1 MIACVSPA
9 EYNLIETVNTLMY
22 ANRARN
28 IRNRLEKNEFEE
40 WQTNDNAEFLRGVIG
55 KLKAELRAVKTA
67 SIASSTVSKDMTASS
82 LSLASDGH
90 SSPST
95 IPDMDQIFLDQRNE
109 IMNLQHLIEKLEG
122 DLAVTREREQVAEQQ
137 LKQMWKNDLG
147 GPRPEDIEKLKQE
160 VDFEH
165 LVEPVIEEYEKSIS
179 VLESQLA
186 MARAA
191 LHHSDIGFEEQSARI
206 THQEQVN
213 ESQSHIINELR
224 ARISKVTE
232 REQSNDLYIQ
242 ELESKLSKASQESI
256 REQESLNDL
265 KSKLAKLSETEDSTE
280 QYITSLEHRLANV
293 EKEKDVLA
301 DNVQALEISN
311 AAKDTTAQAL
321 KSRLEQAERG
331 DDKKMMLHE
340 LDDALQRYQELEVEH
355 GTLRSKY
362 EALANNNTTNVDQ
375 NQQFDENGQNQN
387 TEQVSAAMDKSQ
399 KRHSRSFQE
408 EINAHKQATD
418 VVEKEKEI
426 VSLNARI
433 LVLQKDLTVL
443 ESQSQETQKK
453 LDITAKAHEDAT
465 SQIEKLEKIVQE
477 HMTKAEEE
485 NIMSSEPE
493 DEIVPVVGLHEEMER
508 ELVSS
513 KQREQLLQHQLENA
527 RQELHLTSGKL
538 TVYDNERSQLQH
550 AMQDLQRKLEVA
562 EAEVQEANVHQQDLV
577 YNFDAERALTQKSAS
592 HLESEIELLKLERAD
607 LQAQLAA
614 IQTDTSKR
622 EAQIAVEEAEATRK
636 VANGHVDNH
645 VELDTQELQEELAEQ
660 EKRLS
665 QLNETVVTLQDRLS
679 ESASTTQLLSEK
691 VIDLTAVQE
700 EAAKTSQSFSELK
713 VKYAQLQQELNAYKE
728 KVIGSQELSS
738 SLQKQLD
745 ISLAERKVLSQQ
757 LADLDK
763 TALQP
768 TDSYDREAEYLQ
780 IRDKLKATEEQLE
793 TSNRSILSLQSE
805 LGESVVS
812 SAALIERFSDSTK
825 AQSRSAEDI
834 ENKYQL
840 LQAQLSESETSHR
853 LARESIQHLQTQLDE
868 SMAANAKLT
877 DQLSELTS
885 AHAQPS
891 VNDSFEKERLDMQHK
906 VEASEANLAELN
918 IRLQALQK
926 QHDESIS
933 AHIKSSEIHA
943 TEKSELQQTLEAS
956 ENELAGLDQ
965 RIQGLQKQH
974 GESIAALDAANAKIA
989 EYLSTQNLGESETKS
1004 SDVYQKERLE
1014 LQQKLE
1020 TSEDKLAKLDE
1031 RLQTVQKQHVESI
1044 ALLGAANAKLVE
1056 QSSEHTAEQSNLNDI
1071 YEKERSAMQ
1080 LKLEASETQLAE
1092 LNKSM
1097 QTLRDQQIESAAALD
1112 AANAQLTQRT
1122 SEHTSAQSHSHNLFE
1137 KQLSELQLNLEERDV
1152 TLRELNQQL
1161 QTLEKQHKESV
1172 SALEIAN
1179 DKLLAVSNQQP
1190 SNDISEAEHRR
1201 VLDNLKLH
1209 ELQLATSTEQQAS
1222 LQKELDELKVS
1233 HHPINQQLSEL
1244 TSTLT
1249 ATAALVESLQS
1260 ALDDNSTAASESD
1273 ARAQQ
1278 LQSEIE
1284 RGVASLKVLSGKHD
1298 GVLQQLSE
1306 LEKQYLELQQKH
1318 DLVAAEGQSNLETA
1332 KLETQSLQSSIDDMV
1347 KIMEQLA
1354 SDKDTLESKLQS
1366 EEKLTQTLQSTI
1378 VELEGT
1384 VHAMRTAKDSAEQK
1398 LEIQKKQTSQ
1408 VQSALEKQLAITSG
1422 LETSINEMNS
1432 KLQQIEVEAAE
1443 AAGIAQ
1449 STHQRE
1455 REEEVELYQNA
1466 IMELETKLQSV
1477 YTENTKSQKTAAAR
1491 HNDAELQLT
1500 KVKEEIVERD
1510 MFIVELETSVDK
1522 MESELMAAAEKLQQ
1536 KSDAY
1541 LQLQQVASEHESE
1554 IARLGKELDIA
1565 KQKFTGSESEK
1576 LQKLNM
1582 QIKSLQEETEEYNL
1596 LIEQMDTD
1604 IQNKSAE
1611 MEEIIAELAAAESAK
1626 VQSQALVKEL
1636 EQELLEVRNNSKEPT
1651 SEETKVDNGDQ
1662 DTAAKLADAN
1672 SQLKKLQQEKIAL
1685 TSQME
1690 QMTVDNSQLQTKI
1703 SAVERKLETQSL
1715 KMSKEAEDLR
1725 QQIGKLLAKN
1735 ELLEKETDVQQPQ
1748 VNKRSSRNFAATR
1761 DSTSS
1766 IMSPPQTPRITSPS
1780 PDTLQ
1785 NKLKLH
1791 ENTISQQAS
1800 LIKSLEDKVQQ
1811 SVSISRASL
1820 EVNGSA
1826 PATDKHAIRKSNSS
1840 PYLPPPPSEPLPP
1853 LPTAPGHTKSTS
1865 VSSLKSNNL
1874 PDESQQSE
1882 TAEKIEQFEKTVRSL
1897 QKKLGAAE
1905 TDVKAHLEVITKL
1918 EQQLFRAENALKET
1932 RKRTAFSP
1940 TRASTS
1946 DDSELDNLKKQLEQA
1961 SAQLSS
1967 QQEKSA
1973 KDLKKLQD
1981 DLDAERKAKE
1991 KAEKAR
1997 VILENRIDQLMS
2009 KKSKFMCF

>member
-1 MIACVSPA
+1 M
-9 EYNLIETVNTLMY
+9 IETVNTLMY

-55 KLKAELRAVKTA
+55 KLKAELRAAKTA

-213 ESQSHIINELR
+213 ESQSHVINELR

-311 AAKDTTAQAL
+311 AAKDATVQAL

-331 DDKKMMLHE
+331 DDKKMMLYE

-362 EALANNNTTNVDQ
+362 EALVNNNTANVDQ

-399 KRHSRSFQE
+399 KRQSRSFQE

-453 LDITAKAHEDAT
+453 LDFTVKAHEDAT

-485 NIMSSEPE
+485 SIMSSEPE
-493 DEIVPVVGLHEEMER
+493 DEVVPVVGLHEEMER

-527 RQELHLTSGKL
+527 RQELHLTSSKL

-577 YNFDAERALTQKSAS
+577 YNFDAERALAQKSAS
-592 HLESEIELLKLERAD
+592 HLESEIEILKLERAD

-614 IQTDTSKR
+614 IQTDTTKR
-622 EAQIAVEEAEATRK
+622 EAQIAVEEAEAEAVQK
-636 VANGHVDNH
+636 IANRHVENH

-665 QLNETVVTLQDRLS
+665 QLNETVVTLQGQLS
-679 ESASTTQLLSEK
+679 ESASTTRLLSEK

-700 EAAKTSQSFSELK
+700 EAAKTSQSFSELN

-745 ISLAERKVLSQQ
+745 ISLAERKALSQQ
-757 LADLDK
+757 LADLDR
-763 TALQP
+763 TTLQP

-793 TSNRSILSLQSE
+793 TSNRNILSLQSE
-805 LGESVVS
+805 LGESAVT

-825 AQSRSAEDI
+825 AQSRSAEKFD
-834 ENKYQL
+834 NKYQL

-868 SMAANAKLT
+868 SMAMNAKLT

-885 AHAQPS
+885 AHAQSS

-918 IRLQALQK
+918 MRLQALQK

-933 AHIKSSEIHA
+933 AHTKSSEIHA
-943 TEKSELQQTLEAS
+943 IEKSELQQMLEAS
-956 ENELAGLDQ
+956 ENELAGLNQ

-989 EYLSTQNLGESETKS
+989 EYLSTQPLGESETKS
-1004 SDVYQKERLE
+1004 SDVYEKERLE

-1031 RLQTVQKQHVESI
+1031 RLQTIQKQHVESI
-1044 ALLGAANAKLVE
+1044 ALLGAANAKVVE
-1056 QSSEHTAEQSNLNDI
+1056 QSSEHTADRSSLNDF
-1071 YEKERSAMQ
+1071 YEKERSEMQ
-1080 LKLEASETQLAE
+1080 LKLQASETQLAE

-1112 AANAQLTQRT
+1112 AANAHLTQRT

-1137 KQLSELQLNLEERDV
+1137 KQRSVLQLSLEERDV
-1152 TLRELNQQL
+1152 ALRELNQQL

-1172 SALEIAN
+1172 FALEIAN
-1179 DKLLAVSNQQP
+1179 DKLLVVSNQQP

-1201 VLDNLKLH
+1201 VLDKLKLH

-1222 LQKELDELKVS
+1222 LQKELDDLKVS
-1233 HHPINQQLSEL
+1233 HDSINQQFSEL

-1249 ATAALVESLQS
+1249 ATEALVESLQS
-1260 ALDDNSTAASESD
+1260 ALVDNSTAASESD

-1306 LEKQYLELQQKH
+1306 LEKQHLELQQKH

-1354 SDKDTLESKLQS
+1354 SDNNSLESKLQS
-1366 EEKLTQTLQSTI
+1366 EKELTQTLQSTI
-1378 VELEGT
+1378 VELEET
-1384 VHAMRTAKDSAEQK
+1384 LDAMRTAKDSAEQK

-1432 KLQQIEVEAAE
+1432 KLQQIEEEAAE

-1477 YTENTKSQKTAAAR
+1477 YTENSKSQKTAAAR

-1522 MESELMAAAEKLQQ
+1522 MESELKAAAEKLQQ

-1565 KQKFTGSESEK
+1565 KQKITGSESEK

-1651 SEETKVDNGDQ
+1651 SEETKVDNGHQ
-1662 DTAAKLADAN
+1662 DIAAKLADAN

-1703 SAVERKLETQSL
+1703 SAVEHKLETQSL

-1735 ELLEKETDVQQPQ
+1735 ELLERETDVQQPQ

-1791 ENTISQQAS
+1791 ENTISRQAS

-1820 EVNGSA
+1820 EANGSV
-1826 PATDKHAIRKSNSS
+1826 PATDKHAIRKSKSS

-1865 VSSLKSNNL
+1865 MSSLKSNNL
-1874 PDESQQSE
+1874 PDGSQQSE
-1882 TAEKIEQFEKTVRSL
+1882 TAEEIEQFEKTVRSL

-1961 SAQLSS
+1961 SAQLLS

-1973 KDLKKLQD
+1973 KDLKRVQD